1 MVEKCLRHISESS
14 STTPFNKEILLKS
27 CDSRYIHL
35 LKFYILNF
43 LLSSTNVPN
52 ILYNIH
58 MKYYHYYYYMI
69 NRRSDRMMNFSRNF
83 KKKNFDQSVNRIVTK
98 LRSVAI
104 FRRAKIGPAAE
115 YFQQNVSAYY
125 QNWSSHG
132 RITRSP
138 IVPWNAPWATSRLAS
153 DKWAK
158 RSGIESHCSIMA
170 ASHKP
175 WQLTKAC
182 KTCGHLL
189 APGNSSPAPSSR
201 Q

>member
-43 LLSSTNVPN
+43 LLLQTFQIFFIIYIWSIIIIIIIWWTEEAIEWWIFPGIS
-52 ILYNIH
+52 
-58 MKYYHYYYYMI
+58 
-69 NRRSDRMMNFSRNF
+69 

-98 LRSVAI
+98 LRPVAI

>member
-43 LLSSTNVPN
+43 LLLQTFQIFFIIYIWSIIIIIIIWWTEEAIEWWIFPGIS
-52 ILYNIH
+52 
-58 MKYYHYYYYMI
+58 
-69 NRRSDRMMNFSRNF
+69 

-98 LRSVAI
+98 LRAVAI